1 VAKTRIAPLIPA
13 TALVVFI
20 IALPQ
25 LLMLRFSVSQYDAT
39 SLMREAFTLQ
49 NYITAIFDPFYQ
61 QVLLRTVI
69 VASLSTAVCAILGV
83 PAAYLLSRAA
93 TPRLKTILLLCV
105 ITPLL
110 IGNAAR
116 SVGWIVVLSDR
127 GAANSVL
134 TTLGLID
141 APIRMMNTTFG
152 VVVSL
157 VSILL
162 PYMIITVQSV
172 LDGINKSVEEAALSL
187 GADFQTMLRR
197 ILLPLAMPGVFGGI
211 VLTFV
216 LGMGAYAAPVFVGG
230 PSFQMMAPKIYEQIL
245 VANNWPMGAALSF
258 ILLAFTL
265 LVTVLLTA
273 VLQRRYGKL

>member
-1 VAKTRIAPLIPA
+1 MAKTRIAPLIPA